1 MILAFNKPFR
11 VLSQFTP
18 EPGSGADTLSSFA
31 FPPDVY
37 ALGRLDADSEG
48 LLLLSDEK
56 GLNMALLDPDAG
68 HKRTYLAQV
77 EGLVTDEALNAL
89 QCGVNIR
96 LKAGSTALYNTLP
109 CVAKRI
115 ETPAVPQRVP
125 PIRVRRTIPT
135 SWVELELTEGKNRQV
150 RRMLA
155 AVGYP
160 ALRLL
165 RTRVGEFALGEL
177 RVGSWRELDV
187 RERGLLF
194 R

>member
-18 EPGSGADTLSSFA
+18 EPGSKHDTLASFG
-31 FPPDVY
+31 FPPNVY

-56 GLNMALLDPDAG
+56 GLNTRVLDPMHA
-68 HKRTYLAQV
+68 HRRTYWAQV
-77 EGLVTDEALNAL
+77 EGIATEDALKQLRA
-89 QCGVNIR
+89 GVRIGSYTTMPCTAR
-96 LKAGSTALYNTLP
+96 L
-109 CVAKRI
+109 I
-115 ETPAVPQRVP
+115 DTPDVFEREV
-125 PIRVRRTIPT
+125 PIRQRRTVPT
-135 SWVELELTEGKNRQV
+135 SWVELELVEGKNRQV

-155 AVGYP
+155 AVELP
-160 ALRLL
+160 VLRLL
-165 RTRVGEFALGEL
+165 RVRIGDLMLDGLNVGT
-177 RVGSWRELDV
+177 WRELDL